1 MRLPIKIN
9 LIIIDL
15 QNQNSIIAIIN
26 IICLDF
32 GLYFR
37 FVFRLNQS
45 FKLFFVFAFLFFFIF
60 FSPFCCL

>member
-1 MRLPIKIN
+1 MRLPIKVN

-26 IICLDF
+26 IISLDF
-32 GLYFR
+32 DLYFR
-37 FVFRLNQS
+37 FIFRLNHS